1 MVGFRT
7 LTAGLWQVKVGG
19 IEEGPAGTIQAT
31 FVANEVSCVH
41 HLYTVF
47 VVRHQPGDLL
57 ICLLVFRD
65 VELRKNQ
72 NLFSLQPV
80 DVGQLYLCGLD
91 ALKLSSFLFS
101 CSRLW
106 SRKHVGKESEF
117 HTRSEDCHSF
127 NMADRAQHERREG
140 TGP

>member
-1 MVGFRT
+1 MAGFHK
-7 LTAGLWQVKVGG
+7 LTAGLWQVKVWSTDK
-19 IEEGPAGTIQAT
+19 GPAGTIQTT
-31 FVANEVSCVH
+31 FVANEVSSVN

-80 DVGQLYLCGLD
+80 DVSPTVLMRLGCPETELMYVREMSPQD
-91 ALKLSSFLFS
+91 A
-101 CSRLW
+101 
-106 SRKHVGKESEF
+106 SE
-117 HTRSEDCHSF
+117 
-127 NMADRAQHERREG
+127 
-140 TGP
+140 P

>member
-1 MVGFRT
+1 M
-7 LTAGLWQVKVGG
+7 AGIHMQTSILWQVKGWST
-19 IEEGPAGTIQAT
+19 EKGPAGTIQTT
-31 FVANEVSCVH
+31 FVANEVSSVN

-80 DVGQLYLCGLD
+80 DVSPTVLMRLGCPETELMYVREMSPQD
-91 ALKLSSFLFS
+91 A
-101 CSRLW
+101 
-106 SRKHVGKESEF
+106 SE
-117 HTRSEDCHSF
+117 
-127 NMADRAQHERREG
+127 
-140 TGP
+140 P